1 MFATA
6 TALFEDRLRDVGFD
20 RVAGVDEAG
29 RGALA
34 GPLVAAAV
42 ILPRDC
48 PIQGLADSKLLTA
61 DRRRRLAAQIH
72 EHALAI
78 AVVRIGPDTIDRV
91 GLQRAN
97 CADSVPRLTI
107 ATPSRAWPRRGQ
119 PVTRR

>member
-6 TALFEDRLRDVGFD
+6 TALFEDRLRDAGFG

-48 PIQGLADSKLLTA
+48 PIQGLADSKLLTPE
-61 DRRRRLAAQIH
+61 RRR
-72 EHALAI
+72 
-78 AVVRIGPDTIDRV
+78 VS
-91 GLQRAN
+91 LQRAE
-97 CADSVPRLTI
+97 D
-107 ATPSRAWPRRGQ
+107 RRSQ
-119 PVTRR
+119 RDLERWRRSA